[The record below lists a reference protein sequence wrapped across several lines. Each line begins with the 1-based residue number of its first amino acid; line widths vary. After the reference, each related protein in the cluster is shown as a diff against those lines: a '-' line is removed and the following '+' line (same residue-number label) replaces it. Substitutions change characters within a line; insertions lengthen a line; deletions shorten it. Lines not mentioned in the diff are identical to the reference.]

1 MTEGDVEVEIMQSG
15 DAMACGGV
23 EDGQVK
29 AATQRGIW
37 GGGDGSGDS

>member
-23 EDGQVK
+23 EDG
-29 AATQRGIW
+29 
-37 GGGDGSGDS
+37 